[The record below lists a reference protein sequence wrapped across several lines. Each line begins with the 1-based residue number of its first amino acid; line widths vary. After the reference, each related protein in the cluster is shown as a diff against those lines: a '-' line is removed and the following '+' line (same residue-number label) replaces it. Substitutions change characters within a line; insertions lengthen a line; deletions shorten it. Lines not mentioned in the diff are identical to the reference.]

1 MKENIKTNNKFK
13 ISIIVLLLILTSL
26 YNVSCNKI
34 IKINND
40 NNLTFTHYSTN
51 GVVEDF
57 DMDIL
62 FEESNSTFTAYQV
75 AYLSC
80 TCRDSLVSFKSV
92 CYVEILN
99 TKDSGDEAAIRY
111 MTFGEN
117 KGLFGDTNPNYNKP
131 NHTEEYFDKN
141 LVKPL
146 IGVTKKEIDEFTGYG
161 YLHET
166 LDVDA
171 MAGATVTATNLQSML
186 KSLFSYHKNKYYN
199 GK

>member
-1 MKENIKTNNKFK
+1 MFRIKSIKIKFK
-13 ISIIVLLLILTSL
+13 TSSILLLIFLTSL
-26 YNVSCNKI
+26 YSASCT
-34 IKINND
+34 KIND
-40 NNLTFTHYSTN
+40 NKLTFTHYSTN

-99 TKDSGDEAAIRY
+99 TKPSGDEAAIRY

-117 KGLFGDTNPNYNKP
+117 KGLFGDTNPNPRRY
-131 NHTEEYFDKN
+131 
-141 LVKPL
+141 
-146 IGVTKKEIDEFTGYG
+146 
-161 YLHET
+161 
-166 LDVDA
+166 
-171 MAGATVTATNLQSML
+171 
-186 KSLFSYHKNKYYN
+186 
-199 GK
+199 

>member
-1 MKENIKTNNKFK
+1 MKIYKNVKKKFK
-13 ISIIVLLLILTSL
+13 ILLIGILIMSTS
-26 YNVSCNKI
+26 VSCSKSSDD
-34 IKINND
+34 K
-40 NNLTFTHYSTN
+40 LTFTHYSTN

-80 TCRDSLVSFKSV
+80 TCRDSLVNFKSV

-99 TKDSGDEAAIRY
+99 TKDTGDDAAIRY

-146 IGVTKKEIDEFTGYG
+146 VGVTKREIDEFTGYG